1 MQIKEKTI
9 QMIREH
15 LPAPGTDLGCY
26 TFLAPD
32 ALWTGTVESQR
43 PFVVVAKDN
52 YWPGGGGP
60 IIVVMEDGPVHIA
73 WLTSDDVANPDY
85 RSTLDLEQE
94 SLISYCA
101 ADFPKF
107 MEIMKLYM
115 EAMETISR
123 PGFASDDDE
132 YEENCAKIEQVLRQQ
147 TAKIDPTAIEDT
159 ESLWSTSMEELGS
172 GML

>member
-1 MQIKEKTI
+1 MEIKEMTI
-9 QMIREH
+9 KMIREH
-15 LPAPGTDLGCY
+15 LPTQGTELSCY
-26 TFLAPD
+26 TFLASD

-43 PFVVVAKDN
+43 PFVTVAEDN
-52 YWPGGGGP
+52 WPSGGGP

-73 WLTSDDVANPDY
+73 WLTDDDVANPDY
-85 RSTLDLEQE
+85 RGALDLEQE
-94 SLISYCA
+94 SLIDYCA

-107 MEIMKLYM
+107 MEIMKLFM

-132 YEENCAKIEQVLRQQ
+132 YEEECAKIEQVLRQQ
-147 TAKIDPTAIEDT
+147 AAKIDPTAIEDPD
-159 ESLWSTSMEELGS
+159 SLWSTLMEELGA